1 MGIKILK
8 ACELGNE
15 QNTVEATHAMQIE
28 AAKEVPF
35 MEVAEP
41 DKILELVRNG
51 ALYSIC
57 DENKNP
63 LASLS
68 IRDAGIETR
77 GGKKVYILGGVSFSA
92 GKKGAFLSQL
102 PEVIEALK
110 NILEKDYKDK
120 VVISATHERFHEPL
134 EALGFR
140 KTSSR
145 EIAENY
151 PELLFYLGGDEEQ
164 NSDSP
169 LKWTGF
175 IKE

>member
-1 MGIKILK
+1 MAINIVQ
-8 ACELGNE
+8 ARDLGDE
-15 QNTVEATHAMQIE
+15 QQVVRDTHAMQQE

-35 MEVAEP
+35 MEVSGP
-41 DKILELVRNG
+41 DVIRELVRNG

-68 IRDAGIETR
+68 IRDTGVETR
-77 GGKKVYILGGVSFSA
+77 SRKKIYVLGGLSFSA
-92 GKKGAFLSQL
+92 GKKGTFLSQL
-102 PEVIEALK
+102 PEVIKALK
-110 NILEKDYKDK
+110 DILENDYSDK
-120 VVISATHERFHEPL
+120 VVISATHERFHEAL
-134 EALGFR
+134 KALGFR

-145 EIAENY
+145 EISETY

-164 NSDSP
+164 NPDSQ

-175 IKE
+175 IKD